1 MQGFEG
7 VRMTVFELLKGELEL
22 IRNPER
28 QTLEMKRKKKT
39 QE

>member
-7 VRMTVFELLKGELEL
+7 ARMSACVLLKGELEL

-28 QTLEMKRKKKT
+28 QILGRKRKKM
-39 QE
+39 